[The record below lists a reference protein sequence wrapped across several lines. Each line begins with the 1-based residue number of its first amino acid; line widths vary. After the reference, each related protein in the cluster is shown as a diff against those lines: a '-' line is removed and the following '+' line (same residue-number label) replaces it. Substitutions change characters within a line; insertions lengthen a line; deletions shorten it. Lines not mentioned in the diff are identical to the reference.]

1 MTDTPVELHLTPDA
15 EARLEDY
22 LRQVRAALAGIA
34 NVNPEE
40 IEADIRE
47 HVENELHEV
56 PRPVGL
62 GALEAVLARLGPPDQ
77 WATGDRP
84 SGLRRVGHLIR
95 ERLRAAH
102 EAARERLRHAGEA
115 ARERFRGA
123 REVLLRG
130 PEDRRLA
137 YLSFGVFAIGVLTV
151 VLFPLALAVSYLLSR
166 AGIALAREKGV
177 ALDGGRRW
185 LLYPPVVIVGV
196 GLFLAVAFGP
206 PIAALAA
213 GGELVEDADRREHWE
228 LAGKPRDVLPHRMW
242 RMKHPEVTTTLDKV
256 LDQFPG
262 DSESRWRLAAG
273 FAGVGVFS
281 AWFLILST
289 LATIFPT
296 TARSVFCPLFDN
308 YRRGHAAWFGVLA
321 LLVLVIWGVAAF
333 EIAAN
338 AGLIGTPGG

>member
-1 MTDTPVELHLTPDA
+1 MTDTLHLTPDA

-22 LRQVRAALAGIA
+22 LRQVRGALAGIA
-34 NVNPEE
+34 DVNPEE

-47 HVENELHEV
+47 HVGNELHEV

-62 GALEAVLARLGPPDQ
+62 GAVEAVLTRLGPPDQ
-77 WATGDRP
+77 WATGERP
-84 SGLRRVGHLIR
+84 SGLRRVGLVLR

-102 EAARERLRHAGEA
+102 EATRDRLRAVGEA
-115 ARERFRGA
+115 ARGRLRGA

-151 VLFPLALAVSYLLSR
+151 VLFPLALVVSYILSR
-166 AGIALAREKGV
+166 AGIALAREKGIP
-177 ALDGGRRW
+177 LDGAQRW
-185 LLYPPVVIVGV
+185 LLYPPVVLVSL
-196 GLFLAVAFGP
+196 GLFVAVAFGP
-206 PIAALAA
+206 PIAALTA

-228 LAGKPRDVLPHRMW
+228 LAGKPAEITPHRMW
-242 RMKHPEVTTTLDKV
+242 RKLHPEPTTTLEKV

-262 DSESRWRLAAG
+262 DSETRWQLAAG
-273 FAGVGVFS
+273 FAGIGVFS
-281 AWFLILST
+281 AWILILST
-289 LATIFPT
+289 LATIFPAT
-296 TARSVFCPLFDN
+296 VRSAFCPLFDN

-338 AGLIGTPGG
+338 AGLVGTPG